1 MGEGDPWQKVDS
13 PVQTQLLHPLFVSGL
28 LLLGIAGSQAEDNFV
43 PLAQVPAAAQRTIR
57 ATVSNGAL
65 RHITR
70 AAEEGAEIY
79 EVEMVLRG
87 LTRHF
92 SVGADGK
99 LRRFEVFL
107 AETPQPVQGI
117 IRSELG
123 KGKLG
128 EIERTI
134 EDGEVIFD
142 VDIIRNG
149 KPRLLSVA
157 ASGQW
162 HTLEVGLLETPPAVR
177 RTIRQQLGGGK
188 LGDITKSVEEED
200 VVYDAEMTRGNRQHT
215 ITVSPEG
222 KVLRQEEEVSLAE
235 APEPVQRTIQSQVG
249 GGKLLRLAKTTDDDG
264 IAYEVEAAK
273 DGKEFSFTVAADGRF
288 LGADE

>member
-107 AETPQPVQGI
+107 AETPEPVQRI

-123 KGKLG
+123 K
-128 EIERTI
+128 ESWER
-134 EDGEVIFD
+134 
-142 VDIIRNG
+142 
-149 KPRLLSVA
+149 S
-157 ASGQW
+157 SGQS
-162 HTLEVGLLETPPAVR
+162 
-177 RTIRQQLGGGK
+177 RTAR
-188 LGDITKSVEEED
+188 
-200 VVYDAEMTRGNRQHT
+200 
-215 ITVSPEG
+215 
-222 KVLRQEEEVSLAE
+222 
-235 APEPVQRTIQSQVG
+235 
-249 GGKLLRLAKTTDDDG
+249 
-264 IAYEVEAAK
+264 
-273 DGKEFSFTVAADGRF
+273 
-288 LGADE
+288 

>member
-99 LRRFEVFL
+99 LRSFEVFL
-107 AETPQPVQGI
+107 AETPGPVQSI
-117 IRSELG
+117 IQSELG

-142 VDIIRNG
+142 VDLIRNG
-149 KPRLLSVA
+149 KPRLLSMA

-162 HTLEVGLLETPPAVR
+162 HTLEMGLLETPQAVR

-188 LGDITKSVEEED
+188 LGDITKSVEEGD
-200 VVYDAEMTRGNRQHT
+200 VVYEAEMTRGNRQHT

-222 KVLRQEEEVSLAE
+222 IEQHKEEEVGLAE
-235 APEPVQRTIQSQVG
+235 APEPVQRTIQSQVRD
-249 GGKLLRLAKTTDDDG
+249 GKLLRLAKTTDDDG

-273 DGKEFSFTVAADGRF
+273 DGKEFSFTVAGDGSL

>member
-1 MGEGDPWQKVDS
+1 MGAGNPWQKVDS
-13 PVQTQLLHPLFVSGL
+13 LVQTHVPHALFVSGL
-28 LLLGIAGSQAEDNFV
+28 LLLGIAGSQAADDFV
-43 PLAQVPAAAQRTIR
+43 PLAQVPPAAQRTIR

-65 RHITR
+65 RHIAR
-70 AAEEGAEIY
+70 ATEEGVEIY

-92 SVGADGK
+92 SVAADGK

-107 AETPQPVQGI
+107 AETPGPVQNV
-117 IRSELG
+117 IRSELV

-162 HTLEVGLLETPPAVR
+162 HTLEVGLSETPQVVR

-188 LGDITKSVEEED
+188 LGDITKSVEEGD
-200 VVYDAEMTRGNRQHT
+200 VVYEAEMTRGNRQHT

-235 APEPVQRTIQSQVG
+235 APEPVRRTIQSQVG

-264 IAYEVEAAK
+264 IVYEVEAAK
-273 DGKEFSFTVAADGRF
+273 DGKEFSLTVAADGRF
-288 LGADE
+288 LGAEE

>member
-1 MGEGDPWQKVDS
+1 MQKH
-13 PVQTQLLHPLFVSGL
+13 LLDALFVSGL
-28 LLLGIAGSQAEDNFV
+28 LLLGIAGSQAEDKFV
-43 PLAQVPAAAQRTIR
+43 PLAQVPPTAQRTIK

-65 RHITR
+65 RHIAR
-70 AAEEGAEIY
+70 ATEEGVEVY

-107 AETPQPVQGI
+107 AETPGPVQSI

-128 EIERTI
+128 DIERTV

-162 HTLEVGLLETPPAVR
+162 HTLEVGLLETPQAVR

-188 LGDITKSVEEED
+188 L
-200 VVYDAEMTRGNRQHT
+200 
-215 ITVSPEG
+215 
-222 KVLRQEEEVSLAE
+222 
-235 APEPVQRTIQSQVG
+235 VQRTIQAQIR
-249 GGKLLRLAKTTDDDG
+249 GGKLLHLTKTTDEDG
-264 IAYEVEAAK
+264 IAYEVEAAR
-273 DGKEFSFTVAADGRF
+273 DGKEFSFTVAADGRY